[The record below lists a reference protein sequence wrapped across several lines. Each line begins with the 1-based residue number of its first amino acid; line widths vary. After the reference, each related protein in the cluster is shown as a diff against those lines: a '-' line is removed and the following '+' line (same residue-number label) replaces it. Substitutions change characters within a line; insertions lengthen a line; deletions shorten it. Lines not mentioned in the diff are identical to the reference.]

1 MIQIGPYQLNGRA
14 VLAPMA
20 GITDFPFRQMC
31 RQTGAAMVTAE
42 MSASN
47 PALRNTRK
55 SLLRLTNPDDAE
67 PRAVQIVGTEAAQ
80 MAEAA
85 RYQVSH
91 GAQIVDINM
100 GCPAKKVCK
109 KLAGSA
115 LLKDEKLVSEI
126 LNAVVGS
133 VDVPVTLKIRTG
145 WDTDSK
151 NAVQIAR
158 IAQDC
163 GIQSLAVHGRTRAC
177 RYHGSVEYDTIGAVV
192 QAVDIPVFANGD
204 ITSAIKAKTVLDYT
218 GADGV
223 MIGRGAQG
231 NPWIFREINDLLNN
245 PNASSEL
252 FTAKSLNLGIT
263 SGKERLIMEHLRHIH
278 RYYGDF
284 EESSFKQTPSNT
296 STSGLNDD
304 LDLSGNTGNKK
315 QNAGIHTEL
324 AVRIARKHICW
335 YFEQTLQQILNQQQ
349 QNQNTEY
356 TKNTEKENI
365 ADSRVLDQE
374 VKRLIGNIETA
385 KKRFNQ
391 LSSCNAQLEHVAHFF
406 GELQTTGDIAA

>member
-31 RQTGAAMVTAE
+31 HQMGAAMVTAE

-115 LLKDEKLVSEI
+115 LLKDEKLVNEI

-231 NPWIFREINDLLNN
+231 KPWIFREINDLLNN

-278 RYYGDF
+278 RYY
-284 EESSFKQTPSNT
+284 SSFEGTPLNN
-296 STSGLNDD
+296 SGLNDD
-304 LDLSGNTGNKK
+304 IGLSGNTGNKK

-335 YFEQTLQQILNQQQ
+335 YFEQTLQQIINQQQ
-349 QNQNTEY
+349 QSQNTEA
-356 TKNTEKENI
+356 TKNTEKAII

-374 VKRLIGNIETA
+374 VKRLISNIETA